1 MKISIVDIGSNAVKY
16 KIFNSNNFELI
27 EYCREPLRLGRD
39 VFNGG
44 KLLESTMDRLIKLL
58 QNYSNIFDDVHRC
71 AKG

>member
-27 EYCREPLRLGRD
+27 EYYREPLRLGRD

-58 QNYSNIFDDVHRC
+58 QNIPRGI
-71 AKG
+71 KQK